1 MVETT
6 TIEIEIEVPT
16 KLAKK
21 IESGEYREVRP
32 AVELE

>member
-16 KLAKK
+16 KLAEN

-32 AVELE
+32 TVELE

>member
-16 KLAKK
+16 KLAEK

-32 AVELE
+32 TVDLE